1 MTSSPSNSSDRNP
14 VEALAEE
21 FLDRK
26 RRGERPSLDEYCQ
39 RYAELAEEIRDLF
52 PVLLQMEDFGA
63 DGSGAEA
70 GTSNPLRSRSPI
82 VRRHSFSRAGP
93 CRLPRRFD
101 MWRPLRL

>member
-26 RRGERPSLDEYCQ
+26 RRSERPSLDEYCQ

-52 PVLLQMEDFGA
+52 PVLLQMEDLGV
-63 DGSGAEA
+63 DGIGRAYY
-70 GTSNPLRSRSPI
+70 T
-82 VRRHSFSRAGP
+82 SRAGDTSVGP
-93 CRLPRRFD
+93 GVILCRSTPRSTTPILSGPDR
-101 MWRPLRL
+101 